1 MDPAWKKYFDP
12 PTLAE
17 LAGLGLRR
25 SQLFDGG
32 PLAGAH
38 RSSRHGHSV
47 EFAEHRPY
55 VPGDDLRS
63 VDWKIYG
70 RTDRYF
76 LRNREDETTLVC
88 HLLLDATGSMTFAGL
103 DAALAGKSSDGENK
117 FDYAARVAASIGF
130 ITIDAQDQCS
140 LSILGGQGWDLPVG
154 SGEPQLQALAESLSR
169 SAPEGELRIGGL
181 IRQTLPQLERR
192 GVVVVVSDL
201 LDDVDELDLAVRQ
214 VHAAGHDLLLVQ
226 VLHPQERKLPVRG
239 VTRFEG
245 MEGEPPIEVQAEAYA
260 DAYQQALQQFDES
273 VQQLCR
279 DSGTHLLSMTSDQ
292 PLGKTLAAGLH
303 QFYG

>member
-88 HLLLDATGSMTFAGL
+88 HLLLDATGSMAFAGL
-103 DAALAGKSSDGENK
+103 DAAVGGRATAADHK

-140 LSILGGQGWDLPVG
+140 LSILGGRGLDLPIG
-154 SGEPQLQALAESLSR
+154 SGQPQLQALAETLAR
-169 SAPEGELRIGGL
+169 TEPKGDLRIGGL
-181 IRQTLPQLERR
+181 IREALSHLDRR

-201 LDDVDELDLAVRQ
+201 LDDIDELDTAVRQ
-214 VHAAGHDLLLVQ
+214 AHAAGHDLLLVQ
-226 VLHPQERKLPVRG
+226 VLHPHERTLPLRG
-239 VTRFEG
+239 MTRFEG
-245 MEGEPPIEVQAEAYA
+245 MEGESPIELQAEAYA
-260 DAYQQALQQFDES
+260 EAYQQSLQHFDEA
-273 VQQLCR
+273 VERLCR
-279 DSGTHLLSMTSDQ
+279 DSGTHFLPMTSDQ

-303 QFYG
+303 RFYG

>member
-88 HLLLDATGSMTFAGL
+88 HLLLDATGSMAFAGL
-103 DAALAGKSSDGENK
+103 DAAVGGAATTAERK
-117 FDYAARVAASIGF
+117 FDYAARVAAAIGF
-130 ITIDAQDQCS
+130 ITIDVQDQCS
-140 LSILGGQGWDLPVG
+140 LSILGGHGLDLPIG
-154 SGEPQLQALAESLSR
+154 SGQPQLQALAETLSR
-169 SAPEGELRIGGL
+169 TEPAGELRIGAL
-181 IRQTLPQLERR
+181 IRKTLPQLDRR

-201 LDDVDELDLAVRQ
+201 LDDVDQLEAAVRQ
-214 VHAAGHDLLLVQ
+214 VHAAGHDMLLVQ
-226 VLHPQERKLPVRG
+226 VLHPQERTLPVRG
-239 VTRFEG
+239 MTRFEG
-245 MEGEPPIEVQAEAYA
+245 MEGEPPIELQAEAYA
-260 DAYQQALQQFDES
+260 EAYNQALQEFDQA
-273 VQQLCR
+273 VQSLCR
-279 DSGTHLLSMTSDQ
+279 ASGTHFLPMTSDQ

-303 QFYG
+303 RFYG